1 MFDNTESICSWAE
14 AEAEAV
20 CEYQRVEFTVRAIL
34 LISVLIACATAP
46 INMLVD
52 FLFQDIISAP
62 TADEYKVDLESR
74 QLRQRLGR
82 RMSAVAA
89 NARGAIRNSISIA
102 SNRITPILPVA
113 RRTLSARLS
122 TRVSSTFT
130 VPEATTRQL
139 PPSVVRS
146 YASTS
151 MMLKNVFERQESGA
165 SNTRQSIIA
174 PVRMSVLLATH
185 TNEED
190 GENESS
196 VYDSVERGDM
206 RDDDAASVDSFYA
219 MIHKQCEHLTGQA
232 KKEFQER
239 WGFDSGYNSFAN
251 NDSNIFGSDDDVA
264 TTLSI
269 IKIRRKLCC
278 NKEVKT
284 RKHVL
289 SGAIEE
295 ASQASTEKIS
305 KLKLASDMHVGL
317 EIMHL
322 FIIDLLG

>member
-1 MFDNTESICSWAE
+1 MFDNAESICSWAE
-14 AEAEAV
+14 DEAV
-20 CEYQRVEFTVRAIL
+20 CEYQRVQFTIRAIL

-62 TADEYKVDLESR
+62 TADEYKVDVQSR

-102 SNRITPILPVA
+102 SNRIAPVLPVA
-113 RRTLSARLS
+113 RRTLGARLS

-151 MMLKNVFERQESGA
+151 MILKNVFEEQDAGA
-165 SNTRQSIIA
+165 SRTRQSIIA
-174 PVRMSVLLATH
+174 PVRMSLLLATN
-185 TNEED
+185 TNED
-190 GENESS
+190 GEEENDSS
-196 VYDSVERGDM
+196 LYDSVERGEMGDGE
-206 RDDDAASVDSFYA
+206 AVSFDSFYA
-219 MIHKQCEHLTGQA
+219 MLHKQSEHLTGQA
-232 KKEFQER
+232 KSEFQER
-239 WGFDSGYNSFAN
+239 WGFEPAYDSS
-251 NDSNIFGSDDDVA
+251 DSESNIFGSEHDVPA
-264 TTLSI
+264 GISL
-269 IKIRRKLCC
+269 KIRSKLCC
-278 NKEVKT
+278 NKEIKT
-284 RKHVL
+284 RRHVL
-289 SGAIEE
+289 SMAIDET
-295 ASQASTEKIS
+295 SQMSTEKIS

>member
-151 MMLKNVFERQESGA
+151 MMLKNVFDQQESGA
-165 SNTRQSIIA
+165 SGTRRSIIA
-174 PVRMSVLLATH
+174 PVRMSVLLATNI
-185 TNEED
+185 NEE

-206 RDDDAASVDSFYA
+206 SDATSFDSFYA
-219 MIHKQCEHLTGQA
+219 MLHKQWEHLTGQA
-232 KKEFQER
+232 KSEFQER
-239 WGFDSGYNSFAN
+239 WGFESGYDSA
-251 NDSNIFGSDDDVA
+251 DSESNIFGSDHDVPSGIS
-264 TTLSI
+264 L
-269 IKIRRKLCC
+269 KIRSKLCC
-278 NKEVKT
+278 NNERKT

-289 SGAIEE
+289 SEAIGEI
-295 ASQASTEKIS
+295 SQMSTEKIS